1 MLGAIAGDIIGSV
14 YEFNNIKN
22 KNFELFAPNSRF
34 TDDSVLTVAT
44 IDSIIKGKPFKE
56 SYRDWFR
63 KYPNAGFGGSFIKW
77 GMSEEMRPYTSYG
90 NGSAMRVSPIGFYY
104 NSLDEVL
111 RKAEESAIVTHNHP
125 EGVKGVKQL

>member
-44 IDSIIKGKPFKE
+44 MDSIINGKPFNE
-56 SYRDWFR
+56 SYRDWLR
-63 KYPNAGFGGSFIKW
+63 KYPNVGFGGSFKNI
-77 GMSEEMRPYTSYG
+77 
-90 NGSAMRVSPIGFYY
+90 F
-104 NSLDEVL
+104 
-111 RKAEESAIVTHNHP
+111 H
-125 EGVKGVKQL
+125 